1 MKRSAIVAALVA
13 ASFFAGAAVAAPV
26 QMLVGAIRP
35 TSDPALLDVE
45 IVTVNDGGTGFSL
58 PDRLSALLADGMSG
72 RPVVLDRVDKGSAGF
87 HVVQPG
93 GFGRSVYRL
102 KLPDDL
108 AGRAVTLSLPDASA
122 PRFAVDL
129 APRATAATPPQLM
142 PAPLTPL
149 PLTPPPPMVSAK
161 PESGN
166 AFLANLSA
174 YAPIYAVYGPGTNSD
189 ARLQIS
195 FKYQFFGRPGAV
207 GRGQPWENGIHFAY
221 TQRMFWNLGPD
232 SSPFRSVDFMPELFY
247 LIPAARFGDRLTLG
261 AQLGFRHESNGRAGI
276 DSRSL
281 NMLYVQP
288 VATVPLGDY
297 ALTAGPRLWIYTGS
311 LKDNPDVKRYRGNAG
326 LLLELG
332 ADDGFRLTTTGR
344 LNPGSG
350 KGAID
355 AELSYPLDAI
365 VDTKLNLYVFGQ
377 AFAGYGENLLDYNRS
392 TKRLRIGIG
401 IIR

>member
-1 MKRSAIVAALVA
+1 MAALAA
-13 ASFFAGAAVAAPV
+13 ASLSAGAAVAAAPV

-35 TSDPALLDVE
+35 TSDPTVLDVE
-45 IVTVNDGGTGFSL
+45 IVTVNDGGTGFSV
-58 PDRLSALLADGMSG
+58 PDRLSALLADGLSG
-72 RPVVLDRVDKGSAGF
+72 RTVVLDRIDKGAAAF
-87 HVVQPG
+87 PAVQPG
-93 GFGRSVYRL
+93 GFGRAVYRL

-108 AGRAVTLSLPDASA
+108 AGRAITLSLPEASA
-122 PRFAVDL
+122 PRFALDP
-129 APRATAATPPQLM
+129 APRATAATPPQ
-142 PAPLTPL
+142 PTPPPLTPP
-149 PLTPPPPMVSAK
+149 PLTPPPPMASTK

-195 FKYQFFGRPGAV
+195 FKYQFFGRARAV

-247 LIPAARFGDRLTLG
+247 LIPAARVGDRLTLG

-377 AFAGYGENLLDYNRS
+377 AFAGYGENLRDYNRS